1 MRHCWNRGD
10 EERVVDSN
18 IGTTA
23 AEEERGKREEVDD
36 VVVASDAFQPRPVWA

>member
-1 MRHCWNRGD
+1 MRHCWNRRD

-23 AEEERGKREEVDD
+23 AGKERGKREEVDV
-36 VVVASDAFQPRPVWA
+36 VVVASNAFQPWPV